1 MRPLATR
8 RITALAIS
16 AAITLGTAG
25 PAVAGE
31 HHPSSAAHRAAHAPL
46 PEAAALLTQAEALGE
61 LGSVTTPVTELVTA
75 ALKADAG
82 QLPAADADA
91 LKVKIATAVDQAK
104 DAAPAPLPET
114 PAPDV
119 PAPDLPAPDLPAPD
133 LPTPDLPTPDLPAPD
148 LPAPDLPAP
157 DLPAPDLP
165 APDLPAPDLPAPDLP
180 APDLPAPD
188 LPAPDLP
195 APALPVKPP
204 VSLPVAAGAKAAPG
218 IAAPADIVDDAL
230 ATVEKAVAG
239 LLAAVTSGD
248 AGGVVPQVTAT
259 LTSLVNLAVAT
270 VLGSG
275 LPAPDLAGLPA
286 LPALPV
292 AVPELPVDPPELPVD
307 PPELP
312 VDPPE
317 LPVDT
322 PVKPPVDVPD
332 LPVKPPLPVR

>member
-16 AAITLGTAG
+16 AVITLGTAG
-25 PAVAGE
+25 PAIAGE
-31 HHPSSAAHRAAHAPL
+31 HHPSTAADRAARAPL
-46 PEAAALLTQAEALGE
+46 PGAAALLTQADALGE
-61 LGSVTTPVTELVTA
+61 LGSVTTPVTDLVRA

-82 QLPAADADA
+82 QLPAADAEA
-91 LKVKIATAVDQAK
+91 LKAKIAEAVAEAK
-104 DAAPAPLPET
+104 ATAPALPDT
-114 PAPDV
+114 PVTP
-119 PAPDLPAPDLPAPD
+119 PAADLPATPPAAGLPVTPPAADLPVTPPAVETPVDLPAVP
-133 LPTPDLPTPDLPAPD
+133 PVE
-148 LPAPDLPAP
+148 
-157 DLPAPDLP
+157 
-165 APDLPAPDLPAPDLP
+165 
-180 APDLPAPD
+180 
-188 LPAPDLP
+188 

-204 VSLPVAAGAKAAPG
+204 VGLPVAAGAKAAWSG
-218 IAAPADIVDDAL
+218 RAAAPADVVADAL
-230 ATVEKAVAG
+230 ATVEKAVAA

-286 LPALPV
+286 LPALPA
-292 AVPELPVDPPELPVD
+292 AVPDLPVD

-322 PVKPPVDVPD
+322 PVKPPVDVPE

>member
-8 RITALAIS
+8 RLTALAIS
-16 AAITLGTAG
+16 AAITLGAAG
-25 PAVAGE
+25 PAIAGE
-31 HHPSSAAHRAAHAPL
+31 HHPSSAADRAAHAPL
-46 PEAAALLTQAEALGE
+46 PEAATLLPQAEALGD
-61 LGSVTTPVTELVTA
+61 LGSVTSPVVELVTT

-82 QLPAADADA
+82 QVPAADADA
-91 LKVKIATAVDQAK
+91 LKAKIAAAVEKAKETAPVPVPD
-104 DAAPAPLPET
+104 T

-133 LPTPDLPTPDLPAPD
+133 LPAPDLPAPDVPAPD

-165 APDLPAPDLPAPDLP
+165 APDLPAPELPVA
-180 APDLPAPD
+180 
-188 LPAPDLP
+188 

-204 VSLPVAAGAKAAPG
+204 VSLPVAAGAKAAPT
-218 IAAPADIVDDAL
+218 DLVDDAL

-248 AGGVVPQVTAT
+248 AAAVVPQVTST
-259 LTSLVNLAVAT
+259 LTSLVNLALAT

-286 LPALPV
+286 VPSLPATPD
-292 AVPELPVDPPELPVD
+292 LPVDA
-307 PPELP
+307 
-312 VDPPE
+312 
-317 LPVDT
+317 
-322 PVKPPVDVPD
+322 PVKPPAD

>member
-1 MRPLATR
+1 MRPLATPR
-8 RITALAIS
+8 LTALAIS
-16 AAITLGTAG
+16 AVLTLGAAG

-31 HHPSSAAHRAAHAPL
+31 HHPSTAADRAARAPL

-61 LGSVTTPVTELVTA
+61 LGSVTAPVAELVTA
-75 ALKADAG
+75 ALKADSG

-91 LKVKIATAVDQAK
+91 LKAKIATAVDQAK
-104 DAAPAPLPET
+104 GAAPAPLPDA

-119 PAPDLPAPDLPAPD
+119 PVTAPELPVTPPAPELPVTPPAAELPVTPPAVDAPVG
-133 LPTPDLPTPDLPAPD
+133 
-148 LPAPDLPAP
+148 
-157 DLPAPDLP
+157 
-165 APDLPAPDLPAPDLP
+165 
-180 APDLPAPD
+180 
-188 LPAPDLP
+188 
-195 APALPVKPP
+195 LPVKPP
-204 VSLPVAAGAKAAPG
+204 VSLPVTAGVKAAVVKAAVVK
-218 IAAPADIVDDAL
+218 AAPADVVGDAL

-248 AGGVVPQVTAT
+248 AAGVVPQVTAT

-286 LPALPV
+286 LPALP
-292 AVPELPVDPPELPVD
+292 AGVPELPVDPPQLPVD
-307 PPELP
+307 P
-312 VDPPE
+312 
-317 LPVDT
+317 

>member
-16 AAITLGTAG
+16 AAITLGAAG

-31 HHPSSAAHRAAHAPL
+31 HHPSSAADRAAHAPL
-46 PEAAALLTQAEALGE
+46 PEAAALLTQAEALGD

-82 QLPAADADA
+82 QLPAADADV
-91 LKVKIATAVDQAK
+91 LKTKIAAAVEQAK
-104 DAAPAPLPET
+104 ETAPAPLPDT
-114 PAPDV
+114 
-119 PAPDLPAPDLPAPD
+119 
-133 LPTPDLPTPDLPAPD
+133 PAPD

-188 LPAPDLP
+188 LP
-195 APALPVKPP
+195 VKPP
-204 VSLPVAAGAKAAPG
+204 VSLPVAAGAKAAA
-218 IAAPADIVDDAL
+218 AAPADVVDDAL

-248 AGGVVPQVTAT
+248 AAGVVPQVTAT

-312 VDPPE
+312 VDA
-317 LPVDT
+317 
-322 PVKPPVDVPD
+322 PVKPPVDLPD

>member
-1 MRPLATR
+1 MRPLATP

-16 AAITLGTAG
+16 AVLTLGAAG

-31 HHPSSAAHRAAHAPL
+31 HHPSTAADRAARAPL

-75 ALKADAG
+75 ALKADSG
-82 QLPAADADA
+82 RLPAADADA
-91 LKVKIATAVDQAK
+91 LKTKIAAAVDQAK
-104 DAAPAPLPET
+104 EAAPAPLPDT
-114 PAPDV
+114 
-119 PAPDLPAPDLPAPD
+119 PAPDLPVTPPAPE
-133 LPTPDLPTPDLPAPD
+133 LPVTPPAVETPVG
-148 LPAPDLPAP
+148 
-157 DLPAPDLP
+157 
-165 APDLPAPDLPAPDLP
+165 
-180 APDLPAPD
+180 
-188 LPAPDLP
+188 
-195 APALPVKPP
+195 LPVKPP
-204 VSLPVAAGAKAAPG
+204 VSLPVAAGAKAAK
-218 IAAPADIVDDAL
+218 AAPADVVGDAL

-248 AGGVVPQVTAT
+248 AAGVVPQVTAT

-292 AVPELPVDPPELPVD
+292 TAPELPVDPPQLPVD
-307 PPELP
+307 PPQLP
-312 VDPPE
+312 VDPP
-317 LPVDT
+317 
-322 PVKPPVDVPD
+322 VKPPVGVPD

>member
-16 AAITLGTAG
+16 AAITLGAAG

-31 HHPSSAAHRAAHAPL
+31 HHPSSAADRAAHAPL
-46 PEAAALLTQAEALGE
+46 PEAAALLTQAEALGD

-82 QLPAADADA
+82 QLPAADADV
-91 LKVKIATAVDQAK
+91 LKTKIAAAVEQAK
-104 DAAPAPLPET
+104 ETAPAPL
-114 PAPDV
+114 
-119 PAPDLPAPDLPAPD
+119 
-133 LPTPDLPTPDLPAPD
+133 PDLPAPD

-195 APALPVKPP
+195 APDLPAPDLPAPDLPVKPP
-204 VSLPVAAGAKAAPG
+204 VSLPVAAGAKAAA
-218 IAAPADIVDDAL
+218 AAPADVVDDAL

-248 AGGVVPQVTAT
+248 AAGVVPQVTAT

-312 VDPPE
+312 VDA
-317 LPVDT
+317 
-322 PVKPPVDVPD
+322 PVKPPVDLPD

>member
-16 AAITLGTAG
+16 AAITLGAAG

-31 HHPSSAAHRAAHAPL
+31 HHPSSAADRAAHAPL

-91 LKVKIATAVDQAK
+91 LKAKIAAAVDQAK
-104 DAAPAPLPET
+104 DTAPAPLPET

-119 PAPDLPAPDLPAPD
+119 
-133 LPTPDLPTPDLPAPD
+133 PAPD

-180 APDLPAPD
+180 
-188 LPAPDLP
+188 
-195 APALPVKPP
+195 VKPP

-218 IAAPADIVDDAL
+218 IAAPADVVDDAL
-230 ATVEKAVAG
+230 ATVEKAVAA

-307 PPELP
+307 
-312 VDPPE
+312 
-317 LPVDT
+317 T